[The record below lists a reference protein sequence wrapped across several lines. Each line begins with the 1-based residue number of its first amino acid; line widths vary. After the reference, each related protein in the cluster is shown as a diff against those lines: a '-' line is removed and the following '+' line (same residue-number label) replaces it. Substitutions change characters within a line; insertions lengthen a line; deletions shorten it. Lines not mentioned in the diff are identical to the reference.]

1 MTDLSY
7 QELAHT
13 QFNHALTLFRDAYGP
28 YVLAR
33 MQEHFGENLT
43 THIKD
48 FNTKAKSDGRMRF
61 DFDKNNNLLLDVN
74 AIIYLL
80 MNDGS
85 LRKHGAWYV
94 PKLFAFENER
104 HRIKNNI
111 ILIVPNQMCLQLIR
125 DTRNNLAHKLIVK
138 IEILCVAVK
147 NILEL
152 IKLLPTVYCPP
163 QTVASMN
170 LVVAQLSIYESAL
183 IQQQN
188 DVSQKIEMSVLQDE
202 IKRMSTDVVMVT
214 GKELPQ
220 LYDQITQIQQ
230 DQSALLTGIFG
241 ALSDTKQE
249 TDAQIA
255 TLRADIQK
263 LHEANNIRDM
273 AMQQLHTVHESVM
286 MHDAHIA
293 ELTQQLA
300 VINQQLVGMHQQ
312 LIDAHQQIAAL
323 QRTSADT
330 ARQLSNHLRDA
341 HVVPTLPAPTL
352 HHRRWVVVL
361 LLLLLVVGSVGA
373 LLWLGYVPVMK

>member
-1 MTDLSY
+1 
-7 QELAHT
+7 
-13 QFNHALTLFRDAYGP
+13 
-28 YVLAR
+28 
-33 MQEHFGENLT
+33 
-43 THIKD
+43 
-48 FNTKAKSDGRMRF
+48 
-61 DFDKNNNLLLDVN
+61 
-74 AIIYLL
+74 
-80 MNDGS
+80 
-85 LRKHGAWYV
+85 
-94 PKLFAFENER
+94 
-104 HRIKNNI
+104 
-111 ILIVPNQMCLQLIR
+111 
-125 DTRNNLAHKLIVK
+125 
-138 IEILCVAVK
+138 
-147 NILEL
+147 
-152 IKLLPTVYCPP
+152 
-163 QTVASMN
+163 
-170 LVVAQLSIYESAL
+170 
-183 IQQQN
+183 
-188 DVSQKIEMSVLQDE
+188 MSVLQDE

-352 HHRRWVVVL
+352 HHRSWVVVL